1 MAFSTEIQSE
11 FYSYLLPWE
20 DVSTRSMFG
29 AMAYLVSGKMFA
41 FIHDSKLVV
50 NLPQEDKTQA
60 IDSVGVMPY
69 TLGHNGQ
76 FGDWMELPLTSTDM
90 VERSLP
96 WVEKSYHYVQSVPK
110 PRRRMGRRI

>member
-11 FYSYLLPWE
+11 LDSYLLPWK

-50 NLPQEDKTQA
+50 KLPQADKTQA
-60 IDSVGVMPY
+60 IDHVGAMPY

-76 FGDWMELPLTSTDM
+76 FGDWMELSLTSPDM
-90 VERSLP
+90 VESTLP
-96 WVEKSYHYVQSVPK
+96 WVEKSYYYVQAVPK
-110 PRRRMGRRI
+110 SRRRRVRRI